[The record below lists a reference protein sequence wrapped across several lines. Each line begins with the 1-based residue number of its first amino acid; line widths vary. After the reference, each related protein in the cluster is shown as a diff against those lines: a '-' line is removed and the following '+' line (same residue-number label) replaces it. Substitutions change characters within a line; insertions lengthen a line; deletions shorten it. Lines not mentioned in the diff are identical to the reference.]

1 MRVIAGSASRGLAA
15 AMAKAAGVE
24 LVDRQLERF
33 PDGEIHVRLLEE
45 LRDADTYVVQ
55 STGPPSQE
63 HLTELLLLA
72 DAAYRAGAARIT
84 AVVPYLA
91 YARQDR
97 RSAAGEPVG
106 LRVVA
111 DLLRASHVDRLVVV
125 DPHTPALESIVSVP
139 VETTSAVPLLAA
151 ALRETLDG
159 DTVLVAPDLGAAKL
173 VDRYADLLGLDVAI
187 VRKTRLSGD
196 EVETGAVVGAV
207 RGRRPIIVDDMIST
221 GGTIASAVE
230 AVMEAGAVGPATV
243 AATHSLLVAPA
254 VDRLRHVDVAHLVTT
269 DSLVVPETG
278 LVVRTVSLADR
289 LAEVVARLHRGDPL
303 DELST
308 HG

>member
-1 MRVIAGSASRGLAA
+1 MRVIAGNASPGLAA
-15 AMAKAAGVE
+15 AMAQALGSE
-24 LVDRQLERF
+24 LVARQLERF

-45 LRDADTYVVQ
+45 LRDADTYLVQ

-139 VETTSAVPLLAA
+139 VEATSAVPLLAA

-173 VDRYADLLGLDVAI
+173 VDRYADLLRLDVAI
-187 VRKTRLSGD
+187 VRKARLSGD
-196 EVETGAVVGAV
+196 EVETGAVVGSV
-207 RGRRPIIVDDMIST
+207 RGRRPIVVDDMIST
-221 GGTIASAVE
+221 GGTIASAIE
-230 AVMEAGAVGPATV
+230 AVIDAGAVGPVTV
-243 AATHSLLVAPA
+243 AATHSLLVGPA
-254 VDRLRHVDVAHLVTT
+254 VDRLRAVDVAQFLTT

-278 LVVRTVSLADR
+278 LVVRIVSLAER
-289 LAEVVARLHRGDPL
+289 LAEVVGRLHRGQPL

>member
-1 MRVIAGSASRGLAA
+1 MRIVAGNASRALGAA
-15 AMAKAAGVE
+15 VATAAGTE
-24 LVDRQLERF
+24 LVERRIERF
-33 PDGEIHVRLLEE
+33 PDGEIHVQLLEE
-45 LRDADTYVVQ
+45 LRDSDTYLIQ

-63 HLTELLLLA
+63 HLTELLLMA

-97 RSAAGEPVG
+97 RSSAGEPVG

-111 DLLRASHVDRLVVV
+111 DVLRASHVDRLLVV
-125 DPHTPALESIVSVP
+125 DPHTPALESIVSMP
-139 VETTSAVPLLAA
+139 VETTSAVPLLAD
-151 ALRETLDG
+151 ALRDTLDG

-173 VDRYADLLGLDVAI
+173 VDRYAELLDLEVAI

-196 EVETGAVVGAV
+196 EVETGAVIGSV
-207 RGRRPIIVDDMIST
+207 RGRRPVIVDDMVST

-230 AVMEAGAVGPATV
+230 AVMAAGAVGPATV
-243 AATHSLLVAPA
+243 AATHSLLVGPA
-254 VDRLRHVDVAHLVTT
+254 VERLRAVEVAELVTT
-269 DSLVVPETG
+269 DSLVVPAG
-278 LVVRTVSLADR
+278 DLVVRTVSLAER
-289 LAEVVARLHRGDPL
+289 LAEVVGRLHRGDPL
-303 DELST
+303 AELSA